1 MDEFSTPSVNIP
13 ARQMERVGESKASV
27 SAHGES
33 FFMQLVRKRRQDQ
46 DEEHRQKP
54 EEHHQQADVF
64 ETEDGRQSESEAG
77 TVMDFDEPG
86 TVIDIK
92 A

>member
-1 MDEFSTPSVNIP
+1 MDEFSTPSVNMP
-13 ARQMERVGESKASV
+13 ARHIERVGESKASV
-27 SAHGES
+27 EAHGEP
-33 FFMQLVRKRRQDQ
+33 FYMQLFRKRRRDS
-46 DEEHRQKP
+46 DEEPRQPP

-77 TVMDFDEPG
+77 TVVDVDKPG
-86 TVIDIK
+86 TVIDLI